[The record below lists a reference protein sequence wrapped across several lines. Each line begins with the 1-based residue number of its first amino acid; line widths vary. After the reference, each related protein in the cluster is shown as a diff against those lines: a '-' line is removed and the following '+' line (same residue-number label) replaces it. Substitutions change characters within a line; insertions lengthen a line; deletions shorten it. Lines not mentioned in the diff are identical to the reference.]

1 MCLNLYTYWFK
12 ASKYSYA
19 STSLKSMATTNQ
31 KHTINSERPKEKE
44 LKPSTK
50 ENQTMKENFQTTKG
64 KTKIS

>member
-19 STSLKSMATTNQ
+19 STSLKSTATTNQ
-31 KHTINSERPKEKE
+31 KHTINSERLKEKE
-44 LKPSTK
+44 LKHTTK